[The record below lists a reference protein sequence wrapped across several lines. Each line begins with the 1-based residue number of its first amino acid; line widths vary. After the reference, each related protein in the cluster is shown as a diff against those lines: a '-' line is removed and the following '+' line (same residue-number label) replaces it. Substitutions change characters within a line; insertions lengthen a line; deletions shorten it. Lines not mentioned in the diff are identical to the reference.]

1 MRSKPDAAASLE
13 QTCAAAT
20 RLPGKGKDAVT
31 AGKWEGSMAVNKFRL
46 RCFLHRWA
54 RQDGKRAKGS
64 VTIGCSRPGFL
75 IPAPGSITC
84 FAYLNLRA
92 ACFFVNVLHCFVSL
106 FTELERRISIPA
118 YLYCVRI
125 KAKRIDLSELAS
137 TNLRFAVLQSDI
149 KHSVIEPCR
158 LEGK

>member
-1 MRSKPDAAASLE
+1 MAL
-13 QTCAAAT
+13 
-20 RLPGKGKDAVT
+20 
-31 AGKWEGSMAVNKFRL
+31 AGLAGLFWPVSN
-46 RCFLHRWA
+46 
-54 RQDGKRAKGS
+54 
-64 VTIGCSRPGFL
+64 RP
-75 IPAPGSITC
+75 
-84 FAYLNLRA
+84 
-92 ACFFVNVLHCFVSL
+92 FVNVLHCFVSL